1 MKDLERTKS
10 CNNRFNAPDDPDFS
24 LLLKKLATRT
34 SRVQSHISRETKE
47 SNLQKFSNTKLLKC
61 FPEVAKRR
69 EILRNFE
76 VETVRKRI
84 ARGDVEGGAWDRS
97 GLHNESQSSGLGPG
111 CYNTSMCDEGKY
123 MRPKTS
129 TLKYSDPNKVSEG
142 MKFERRMKAECVA
155 TSNGLIPSVQ
165 NVDQSLHSNDK
176 PNIDDHKLHMK
187 FLSSNRWNDSTPP
200 YFKTTGLRLA
210 HDYDKKMDKHIQFS
224 LGSNTKRDCTSA
236 PTSPFIYNSGI
247 SLDVDQGIIL
257 LLLLL
262 IFFCTYAFLAVFMYG
277 EHIL

>member
-10 CNNRFNAPDDPDFS
+10 WNNRFNAPDDPDFS
-24 LLLKKLATRT
+24 LLLKQLATRT
-34 SRVQSHISRETKE
+34 SRVQSHISQETKE
-47 SNLQKFSNTKLLKC
+47 SNLQKFSSTKLLKC

-97 GLHNESQSSGLGPG
+97 GLHYESQSSELGPG
-111 CYNTSMCDEGKY
+111 CYNTSMFDEGKY

-129 TLKYSDPNKVSEG
+129 TPKYSDPNKVSEG

-155 TSNGLIPSVQ
+155 TSNGLNPSIQ
-165 NVDQSLHSNDK
+165 
-176 PNIDDHKLHMK
+176 NIDQNLCFDNKPSIDHRKLHMK

-236 PTSPFIYNSGI
+236 PTSPFMYNSGI
-247 SLDVDQGIIL
+247 SLDVDQGIICLFCIIIDIL
-257 LLLLL
+257 LYL
-262 IFFCTYAFLAVFMYG
+262 CVFTVFVYG
-277 EHIL
+277 E